1 MMGWL
6 SQAGAAGLLT
16 VVLAL
21 PAQAKPMQLG
31 VDAMRQ
37 LAFQTVEAGYAQDGL
52 QMTDALLARDP
63 KDATALI
70 IRSQALRSLGRMP
83 EAQQTARAAWT
94 AATTDKS
101 RFGAA
106 MAMAQALSSAGRR
119 TAAQVWLRRAAEY
132 APSER
137 ALAMAKRDFGY
148 VKSRN
153 PWTLDITGQASPASN
168 VNNGSRRDYM
178 TVSGLPFEFEIAPE
192 SQALSGFEFGLGV
205 AASYRFTPQAEQHET
220 VARFGF
226 SGQAVALSASAKAAA
241 PLAKASD
248 YSYLALE
255 AGLSHRRPLGDS
267 GTNTLRLSGTL
278 GHNWYGGAD
287 LSDYLR
293 LSMGLDHSLSDRA
306 ALSFG
311 LSADMTARADSAKQ
325 SSDRLALSVGYAVAT
340 GPEHQDRLSLQFEA
354 GQTAS
359 ASDEVRARQATVSV
373 DWRKGA
379 PVAGI
384 GLAAGLELSQQVF
397 AQSHYV
403 IGGREDLTLQANL
416 SMTFEKIDYMGFS
429 PVLNLQASR
438 NQSNSALHDRDNI
451 GISVGIKSAF

>member
-1 MMGWL
+1 MIKRLALAIAFGMVL
-6 SQAGAAGLLT
+6 SVAQAESITLT
-16 VVLAL
+16 VT
-21 PAQAKPMQLG
+21 
-31 VDAMRQ
+31 AMRE
-37 LAFQTVEAGYAQDGL
+37 LAFKAAQAGYADQALD
-52 QMTDALLARDP
+52 MTAALLTRDP

-70 IRSQALRSLGRMP
+70 IRAQALRSLGRLA
-83 EAQQTARAAWT
+83 EAQKAAKTAWS

-106 MAMAQALSSAGRR
+106 MAMAQALSSDGRR
-119 TAAQVWLRRAAEY
+119 TSAQLWLRRAAEY

-192 SQALSGFEFGLGV
+192 SQALSGFELGLGV
-205 AASYRFTPQAEQHET
+205 AASYRFAPKADQRET

-255 AGLSHRRPLGDS
+255 AGLSHRRPLGET
-267 GTNTLRLSGTL
+267 GTNMLRLSGTF
-278 GHNWYGGAD
+278 GHNWYGGAV

-325 SSDRLALSVGYAVAT
+325 SSDRLALSVRYAVAT
-340 GPEHQDRLSLQFEA
+340 GADQQDRLSLQFEA

-359 ASDEVRARQATVSV
+359 ASDEVRAREASLSL
-373 DWRKGA
+373 DWRKGVA
-379 PVAGI
+379 VAGI

-397 AQSHYV
+397 ADSHYV
-403 IGGREDLTLQANL
+403 TGRREDLTMQANL
-416 SMTFEKIDYMGFS
+416 AMTFEKVD
-429 PVLNLQASR
+429 
-438 NQSNSALHDRDNI
+438 
-451 GISVGIKSAF
+451 